1 MVDHGRSVPKFRV
14 TALEN
19 EVGIRHCRPKCRSA
33 ECLGR
38 QIFAELKDHLKQFSR
53 RSNFQLLKPQIK
65 FKSSF
70 VARCYHHHI
79 FLRFLPCLQPQG
91 IQLKLLRLVSE
102 ELLQNTRILFEQS

>member
-1 MVDHGRSVPKFRV
+1 MTE

-33 ECLGR
+33 ERLGR

-53 RSNFQLLKPQIK
+53 QSNFQLLKPQIK

-70 VARCYHHHI
+70 VARCYHRHI

-91 IQLKLLRLVSE
+91 IQNSHLNQLSTLWFI
-102 ELLQNTRILFEQS
+102 TYI

>member
-1 MVDHGRSVPKFRV
+1 MEPHPLK
-14 TALEN
+14 T
-19 EVGIRHCRPKCRSA
+19 RSA
-33 ECLGR
+33 FGTADLNAERLGW

-70 VARCYHHHI
+70 VARCYHRHI

-91 IQLKLLRLVSE
+91 IRL
-102 ELLQNTRILFEQS
+102 IK